1 MDRLIE
7 SYGTGRRLRSLIKY
21 LVAMAALGLFA
32 AYAVLSHASLPDVG
46 TILLYSFLGLAGHH
60 LVVAFPSGQFISL
73 DDPVTFSALWCFGA
87 PMAVLTSIPAS
98 LIQFV
103 TRKRGLLN
111 CFFNAGQLTLSTIAA
126 ATAAAVLRGL
136 AVAGNEIGEILIVI
150 TMIIVFDVVNNCFVS
165 AAIAIDQEQPWSS
178 VLRRLLFVD
187 RRNSVVLWY
196 FVNVTGVLLT
206 TYMGKAGTLL
216 VFIGILALW
225 AQLQFELE
233 AARKSQEAQ
242 TDVLTGLFN
251 VRYLEDWMA
260 KEFPKIVSQEGT
272 CSMVFVDVDSLK
284 EVNDTHG
291 HDFGDA
297 LLVHLGGIL
306 RSVVRSDDRVVRYG
320 GDEFLLICQ
329 KAGLDEA
336 TGIGQRVLAA
346 IRQTPLTHQGQDL
359 SYSVSMGVASFP
371 EHSVL
376 SRDLIRMADKAMYLA
391 KKNGGNMVCT
401 ADSL

>member
-346 IRQTPLTHQGQDL
+346 IKQTPLTHEGQDL

>member
-32 AYAVLSHASLPDVG
+32 AYAILSHASLPDVG

-346 IRQTPLTHQGQDL
+346 IKQTPLTHEGQDL

>member
-32 AYAVLSHASLPDVG
+32 AYAILSHASLPDVG

-60 LVVAFPSGQFISL
+60 LIVAFPSGQFLSL

-87 PMAVLTSIPAS
+87 PMAILTSVPAS

-111 CFFNAGQLTLSTIAA
+111 CLFNAGQLTLSTIAA

-225 AQLQFELE
+225 AQLQFERE

-242 TDVLTGLFN
+242 TDILTGLFN

-346 IRQTPLTHQGQDL
+346 IKQTPLTHEGQDL

>member
-21 LVAMAALGLFA
+21 LAAMAALGLFA
-32 AYAVLSHASLPDVG
+32 AYAILSHASLPDVG

-60 LVVAFPSGQFISL
+60 LIVAFPSGQFLSL

-87 PMAVLTSIPAS
+87 PMAILTSVPAS

-111 CFFNAGQLTLSTIAA
+111 CLFNAGQLTLSTIAA

-165 AAIAIDQEQPWSS
+165 AAIAIDQEQPWGD

-216 VFIGILALW
+216 VFLGILALW
-225 AQLQFELE
+225 AQLQFERE

-242 TDVLTGLFN
+242 TDILTGLFN

-260 KEFPKIVSQEGT
+260 KEFPKIALQEGT
-272 CSMVFVDVDSLK
+272 CSMVFVDVDGLK
-284 EVNDTHG
+284 VVNDTHG

-346 IRQTPLTHQGQDL
+346 IKQTPLTHEGQDL